1 MSEKIAYLMSRF
13 PTIAETF
20 ILYEMLELKRLGL
33 QIEIF
38 PLIRQTEPV
47 KHAEVDMLAP
57 QVHYHH
63 LLSASTIAAQ
73 FYWLSKKPRLY
84 FRVWWETIRNNLQS
98 PKFLSRSLVVLPLA
112 ALFARRMEELGIKHI
127 HAHWATHPTLAA
139 YIIKQLTGIS
149 YSFTAHSS
157 DIFKEQIMLEEK
169 IRQASFVVTI
179 SEYNRQFLCHLYQ
192 DLVAQK
198 LFVIRCGIDAEIFQ
212 VRPAKKVNDQ
222 FTIICV
228 ARLKTV
234 KGHRYLI
241 EACAHLRDQGVNF
254 RCLLVGDG
262 ETRAEIEAQIRQSN
276 LTDHITL
283 LGFQPR
289 HRICELLA
297 EADVMVLP
305 SIVTNNGA
313 KEGIPVALMEA
324 LAVGLPAISTAISG
338 IPELIEDGKTGLLVP
353 QYDGQALAEAILRL
367 YQTDWGEQLA
377 ARGRTK
383 VLEEF
388 NLRTNAAR
396 LHELLSRELSQI
408 DIPIDERTVS

>member
-20 ILYEMLELKRLGL
+20 ILYEMLELKELGL

-47 KHAEVDMLAP
+47 KHTEVDMLAP
-57 QVHYHH
+57 QVHYSQ
-63 LLSASTIAAQ
+63 LLSAATIAAQ

-84 FRVWWETIRNNLQS
+84 VRVWWETIRHNLQS
-98 PKFLSRSLVVLPLA
+98 PKFFSRSLVVLPLA
-112 ALFARRMEELGIKHI
+112 ALFARQMEELGIKHI

-139 YIIKQLTGIS
+139 YIIKQLTGLS
-149 YSFTAHSS
+149 YSFTAHAN
-157 DIFKEQIMLEEK
+157 DIFLEQVMLEEK

-179 SEYNRQFLCHLYQ
+179 SEYNRQFLGRLYQ
-192 DLVAQK
+192 GLVGQK
-198 LFVIRCGIDAEIFQ
+198 IFVIHCGIDAEIFQ
-212 VRPAKKVNDQ
+212 VRPAKKVNDH
-222 FTIICV
+222 FTILCV
-228 ARLKTV
+228 ARLEAE

-241 EACAHLRDQGVNF
+241 ESCAQLRDQGVNF

-262 ETRAEIEAQIRQSN
+262 GKRAEIEAQIRQFN
-276 LTDHITL
+276 LADHITL

-289 HRICELLA
+289 HRVRELLA
-297 EADVMVLP
+297 EADIMVLP
-305 SIVTNNGA
+305 SVVTDKGGQ
-313 KEGIPVALMEA
+313 EGIPVALMEA

-353 QYDGQALAEAILRL
+353 QHDGQALAEAILKL
-367 YQTDWGEQLA
+367 YHTDLGEQLA
-377 ARGRTK
+377 ARGRAK
-383 VLEEF
+383 VMKEF

-396 LHELLSRELSQI
+396 LYELLSRELSQM
-408 DIPIDERTVS
+408 DLPIGEKAVS